1 MKIYIQNHN
10 WKHDY
15 DFEQENKREVIYSE
29 ENILILK
36 KKKYYIQKKIY
47 EHYETKNY
55 QSHIML
61 FDMNI
66 YKDEL
71 ATYIPY
77 EHLVV
82 KETEYKKIIDYNL
95 TFICCKY
102 MDQISYYF
110 ESNETKITNELL
122 DKIISFLS

>member
-10 WKHDY
+10 WKDHY

-36 KKKYYIQKKIY
+36 KKKYYSQKKIY

-55 QSHIML
+55 QSYIML

-82 KETEYKKIIDYNL
+82 KETEYKKIVDYNL

>member
-10 WKHDY
+10 WKDDY

-36 KKKYYIQKKIY
+36 KKKYYSQKLY

-55 QSHIML
+55 QSYIML

-66 YKDEL
+66 YIKM
-71 ATYIPY
+71 
-77 EHLVV
+77 
-82 KETEYKKIIDYNL
+82 N
-95 TFICCKY
+95 
-102 MDQISYYF
+102 
-110 ESNETKITNELL
+110 
-122 DKIISFLS
+122 

>member
-1 MKIYIQNHN
+1 
-10 WKHDY
+10 
-15 DFEQENKREVIYSE
+15 
-29 ENILILK
+29 
-36 KKKYYIQKKIY
+36 
-47 EHYETKNY
+47 
-55 QSHIML
+55 
-61 FDMNI
+61 MNI

-82 KETEYKKIIDYNL
+82 KESEYKKIIDYNL